1 MFSGQLPP
9 YLDVRKL
16 ADQGATIEGQT
27 TVASLPRLSEFED
40 SQDEIVDVRLVFAR
54 DREDGARTI
63 TGSVSTQLTFPCQR
77 CLAPVTCAVDASVNL
92 EMIWSETQE
101 RSLPDSREAF
111 LVTQEKMPLASL
123 LEEELLLAL
132 PLVALHDTCPDPLP
146 VPEEPAPVI
155 EKGDTDNPFAVLAEL
170 KKGRSD

>member
-40 SQDEIVDVRLVFAR
+40 SQDEIVDVALVFAR
-54 DREDGARTI
+54 DKEDGARTI
-63 TGSVSTQLTFPCQR
+63 SGSVSTKLTFPCQR
-77 CLAPVTCAVDASVNL
+77 CLEPVTCDVEASVNL
-92 EMIWSETQE
+92 EMIWSEGQE
-101 RSLPDSREAF
+101 RSLPESREAF
-111 LVTQEKMPLASL
+111 LVTEEKMPLASI

-132 PLVALHDTCPDPLP
+132 PLVALHETCPEPLP
-146 VPEEPAPVI
+146 VPDEPEPAVETG
-155 EKGDTDNPFAVLAEL
+155 EKDNPFAVLAEL